1 MTEEQ
6 ISELIELIN
15 KREELFGKNSD
26 LSLPLRVVRTL
37 LKDIQ
42 RLNSEIDD
50 YRVVLAEADDF
61 ARKLMAL
68 IKKHF
73 PDVDPRALKETDE
86 RIGEILKRRP
96 QYEVIQNSDI

>member
-1 MTEEQ
+1 MPEEQ

-42 RLNSEIDD
+42 RLNSEVDD

-61 ARKLMAL
+61 ARKLTAL
-68 IKKHF
+68 IRKHF
-73 PDVDPRALKETDE
+73 PDVDPGMLKETDA
-86 RIGEILKRRP
+86 RIGQILERLP
-96 QYEVIQNSDI
+96 HVSEGMPTAP